1 MRNLTV
7 ARHCEWYGQRP
18 WRSAV
23 NSRPSGASEASG
35 RCNAL
40 VGQRIRSASRQ
51 VAKPRQLL
59 RRRSPLSGSLP
70 SDNFEEGAAVWRR
83 SLMARACSVV
93 DVCTGARRAAI
104 LHERAR
110 EHVHNLVAIVM
121 IYLSHAIARIPL
133 DENGALAGLWIH
145 E

>member
-1 MRNLTV
+1 
-7 ARHCEWYGQRP
+7 
-18 WRSAV
+18 
-23 NSRPSGASEASG
+23 
-35 RCNAL
+35 
-40 VGQRIRSASRQ
+40 
-51 VAKPRQLL
+51 
-59 RRRSPLSGSLP
+59 
-70 SDNFEEGAAVWRR
+70 
-83 SLMARACSVV
+83 MARACSVV